1 MQSKHPISLA
11 NGEAVNDGARA
22 NCSQLLSVSGFLLGF
37 FGGLGQRDVFGD
49 RPAEPYARLARGTV
63 LSVAGT
69 VVSTTA
75 SVVGT
80 VVETGVS
87 VTGAVIKGV
96 ANTLTGSDA
105 KEQPK
110 Q

>member
-1 MQSKHPISLA
+1 MKQIVTGLL
-11 NGEAVNDGARA
+11 V
-22 NCSQLLSVSGFLLGF
+22 LLSCTGC
-37 FGGLGQRDVFGD
+37 
-49 RPAEPYARLARGTV
+49 TV

-96 ANTLTGSDA
+96 ANTLSGSDD

>member
-1 MQSKHPISLA
+1 MKHIVTVGL
-11 NGEAVNDGARA
+11 
-22 NCSQLLSVSGFLLGF
+22 FLLACTGC
-37 FGGLGQRDVFGD
+37 
-49 RPAEPYARLARGTV
+49 TV

-69 VVSTTA
+69 AVSTTA

-96 ANTLTGSDA
+96 ANTLSPTPADT
-105 KEQPK
+105 PK
-110 Q
+110 N

>member
-1 MQSKHPISLA
+1 M
-11 NGEAVNDGARA
+11 
-22 NCSQLLSVSGFLLGF
+22 
-37 FGGLGQRDVFGD
+37 
-49 RPAEPYARLARGTV
+49 

-87 VTGAVIKGV
+87 VTGSAIKGV
-96 ANTLTGSDA
+96 AKAVSGSDDEPQ
-105 KEQPK
+105 KK
-110 Q
+110 TN

>member
-1 MQSKHPISLA
+1 MKQIVTASL
-11 NGEAVNDGARA
+11 
-22 NCSQLLSVSGFLLGF
+22 LL
-37 FGGLGQRDVFGD
+37 
-49 RPAEPYARLARGTV
+49 LACTGCTV

-69 VVSTTA
+69 AVSTTA

-87 VTGAVIKGV
+87 VTGAVVKGV
-96 ANTLTGSDA
+96 ANTLTGSDD
-105 KEQPK
+105 KEKPK

>member
-1 MQSKHPISLA
+1 
-11 NGEAVNDGARA
+11 
-22 NCSQLLSVSGFLLGF
+22 
-37 FGGLGQRDVFGD
+37 
-49 RPAEPYARLARGTV
+49 

-96 ANTLTGSDA
+96 ANTLSGSDG

>member
-1 MQSKHPISLA
+1 MSRGVLA
-11 NGEAVNDGARA
+11 ALLVALSGAG
-22 NCSQLLSVSGFLLGF
+22 C
-37 FGGLGQRDVFGD
+37 
-49 RPAEPYARLARGTV
+49 TV

-87 VTGAVIKGV
+87 VTGSAIKGV
-96 ANTLTGSDA
+96 AKAVSGSDDE
-105 KEQPK
+105 KK
-110 Q
+110 

>member
-1 MQSKHPISLA
+1 MFIRI
-11 NGEAVNDGARA
+11 GIVAVA
-22 NCSQLLSVSGFLLGF
+22 LSCAGC
-37 FGGLGQRDVFGD
+37 
-49 RPAEPYARLARGTV
+49 TV

-87 VTGAVIKGV
+87 VTGSAIKGV
-96 ANTLTGSDA
+96 AKAVSGSDDE
-105 KEQPK
+105 KK
-110 Q
+110 

>member
-1 MQSKHPISLA
+1 MSRGILA
-11 NGEAVNDGARA
+11 A
-22 NCSQLLSVSGFLLGF
+22 LL
-37 FGGLGQRDVFGD
+37 
-49 RPAEPYARLARGTV
+49 AALASTGCTV

-87 VTGAVIKGV
+87 VAGSAVKGV
-96 ANTLTGSDA
+96 AKAVSGSDDE
-105 KEQPK
+105 KK
-110 Q
+110 QN

>member
-1 MQSKHPISLA
+1 MSSTGCA
-11 NGEAVNDGARA
+11 
-22 NCSQLLSVSGFLLGF
+22 
-37 FGGLGQRDVFGD
+37 
-49 RPAEPYARLARGTV
+49 V

-87 VTGAVIKGV
+87 VAGSAVKGV
-96 ANTLTGSDA
+96 ARALSGSDDE
-105 KEQPK
+105 KQP
-110 Q
+110 

>member
-1 MQSKHPISLA
+1 MSRGVLA
-11 NGEAVNDGARA
+11 ALLAA
-22 NCSQLLSVSGFLLGF
+22 LACSGC
-37 FGGLGQRDVFGD
+37 
-49 RPAEPYARLARGTV
+49 TV

-87 VTGAVIKGV
+87 VTGSAIKGV
-96 ANTLTGSDA
+96 AKAVSGSDDE
-105 KEQPK
+105 KK
-110 Q
+110 QN

>member
-1 MQSKHPISLA
+1 MKQFVTVLLLLLA
-11 NGEAVNDGARA
+11 CTG
-22 NCSQLLSVSGFLLGF
+22 C
-37 FGGLGQRDVFGD
+37 
-49 RPAEPYARLARGTV
+49 TV

-87 VTGAVIKGV
+87 VTGSVIKGV
-96 ANTLTGSDA
+96 ANSLSPTPDD
-105 KEQPK
+105 KPK
-110 Q
+110 N

>member
-1 MQSKHPISLA
+1 MSSQANLA
-11 NGEAVNDGARA
+11 ALLAA
-22 NCSQLLSVSGFLLGF
+22 LCCSGC
-37 FGGLGQRDVFGD
+37 
-49 RPAEPYARLARGTV
+49 TV

-87 VTGAVIKGV
+87 VAGSAVKGV
-96 ANTLTGSDA
+96 AKALSGSDDE
-105 KEQPK
+105 KQP
-110 Q
+110 

>member
-1 MQSKHPISLA
+1 MSRAGKIAAML
-11 NGEAVNDGARA
+11 GA
-22 NCSQLLSVSGFLLGF
+22 LSCAGC
-37 FGGLGQRDVFGD
+37 
-49 RPAEPYARLARGTV
+49 TV

-87 VTGAVIKGV
+87 VTGSAIRGTAK
-96 ANTLTGSDA
+96 LLSGSDDE
-105 KEQPK
+105 KQP
-110 Q
+110 

>member
-1 MQSKHPISLA
+1 MKQI
-11 NGEAVNDGARA
+11 VTV
-22 NCSQLLSVSGFLLGF
+22 LLVLVACAGC
-37 FGGLGQRDVFGD
+37 
-49 RPAEPYARLARGTV
+49 TV

-87 VTGAVIKGV
+87 VTGSIVKGV
-96 ANTLTGSDA
+96 ANTFSSAPDD
-105 KEQPK
+105 KPK
-110 Q
+110 N